1 MDSKSSKINNF
12 SFRFALLSISLVLTS
27 ANALSPAIPQMIKSF
42 PDQSV
47 SSIELLVTVPAFSV
61 MILVLLSSYISKK
74 VGEKLPVCIGLVL
87 VTVFGIF
94 PFFTSS
100 YMLILVSRIFLG
112 AGFGLINSFAV
123 SLISEFYKGSQK
135 ASMMGF
141 RSGFEGLGQAI
152 MTFVAGLL
160 LAFGWK
166 YTTLVYLIAI
176 PIFLLFYY
184 YIPSN
189 KKSQNL
195 KNDADKVK
203 NNIKQKISLPVW
215 GIAIFLF
222 LIVIFYVGMTVRFP
236 LIVTSYHLGN
246 AEDASRTLSI
256 MAFSGMLLG
265 CVFGFIYKTF
275 KKYTLS
281 LGIFCMAASNI
292 IVNLSHIFIIVS
304 IGAIL
309 SGIAY
314 AIIVAYMFS
323 LISDVSSLG
332 SNTLSTSVV
341 IVGCNLGALLAPYGL
356 KIVATIFNNNS
367 ISLPFIV
374 YGVILLMMGVGSLFL
389 KKSV

>member
-27 ANALSPAIPQMIKSF
+27 AYALSPAIPQMIKSF

-74 VGEKLPVCIGLVL
+74 VGEKLTVCIGLVL

-100 YMLILVSRIFLG
+100 YMLTLVSRIFLG

-135 ASMMGF
+135 ESMMGF
-141 RSGFEGLGQAI
+141 RSGFESLGQAI
-152 MTFVAGLL
+152 MTFVAGLF

-184 YIPSN
+184 YIPSD

-222 LIVIFYVGMTVRFP
+222 LIVIFYIGMTVRFP

-246 AEDASRTLSI
+246 AEDASLTLSI
-256 MAFSGMLLG
+256 MTFGGMLLG
-265 CVFGFIYKTF
+265 F
-275 KKYTLS
+275 
-281 LGIFCMAASNI
+281 
-292 IVNLSHIFIIVS
+292 
-304 IGAIL
+304 
-309 SGIAY
+309 
-314 AIIVAYMFS
+314 
-323 LISDVSSLG
+323 
-332 SNTLSTSVV
+332 
-341 IVGCNLGALLAPYGL
+341 
-356 KIVATIFNNNS
+356 
-367 ISLPFIV
+367 
-374 YGVILLMMGVGSLFL
+374 
-389 KKSV
+389 